1 MENLPEEN
9 QKVIVVLKNGKE
21 FDAVYRNGN
30 FYAFNKHRCTK
41 SVIVWRPK

>member
-30 FYAFNKHRCTK
+30 FYALDKHKCTK
-41 SVIVWRPK
+41 SVKKWTKK